1 MAIFDVVGYDELIAQ
16 QPGFLKDYP
25 KFNDWLE
32 QYSGLSTDNQQTVID
47 IIDAMSIDNATA
59 DVLNKLGELVG
70 IKRNQIILTSG
81 LLIDDTSYK
90 KVIKGKIAQN
100 YWNGSLEGFE
110 NILNLVFDTDFQFLV
125 IDNQDM
131 SIDVFVFGT
140 CTALDDELLA
150 KGYYTPKAMGVNASF
165 FKTTAISFG
174 FDLDTGII
182 KGWDEGSWS
191 QIVWT

>member
-1 MAIFDVVGYDELIAQ
+1 MSIFNVVGYDELIAQ

-32 QYSGLSTDNQQTVID
+32 QYSGLSTDNQQNVLD

-81 LLIDDTSYK
+81 LLIDDINYK

-100 YWNGSLEGFE
+100 YWDGTLDGFE
-110 NILNLVFDTDFQFLV
+110 DILNLIFDADFEFLV
-125 IDNQDM
+125 TDNQDM
-131 SIDVFVFGT
+131 SIDVFIFGT
-140 CTALDDELLA
+140 YTALDNELLT
-150 KGYYTPKAMGVNASF
+150 KGYYTPKPMGVEVNF
-165 FKTTAISFG
+165 FTFAEVTFG
-174 FDLDTGII
+174 WDTDTVLI
-182 KGWDEGSWS
+182 KGWDEGAWL
-191 QIVWT
+191 I